1 MFCKE
6 NMKSLT
12 LGAKKK
18 TGRVSVRQAFHNKST
33 ALTLEQLLQLIRT
46 IQHISPQPADFS

>member
-12 LGAKKK
+12 LRAKK